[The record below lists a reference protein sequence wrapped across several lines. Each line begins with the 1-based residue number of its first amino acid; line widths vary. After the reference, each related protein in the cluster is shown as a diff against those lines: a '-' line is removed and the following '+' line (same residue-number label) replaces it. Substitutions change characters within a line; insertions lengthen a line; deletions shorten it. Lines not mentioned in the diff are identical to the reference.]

1 MPDQA
6 TDEQTARS
14 QPTSSDSCP
23 STTPPLLSVRNLS
36 VVYHGLLGDV
46 TAVDGVSFD
55 LRPGEAVALVGE
67 SGSGKST
74 VAMALMGMLNPKQT
88 TVKGEVRLDDR
99 DLLPQSKRQWQ
110 DMRGN
115 DAALIF
121 QDPMT
126 SLNPYLKI
134 GLQITEPIL
143 RHTSSSRAEAEDA
156 AIGLL
161 KTMELADAE
170 SLMKAYPHEF
180 SGGMRQRAMIAS
192 AFSASPRILIADEPT
207 TALDVI
213 TQARVLRLMR
223 DHLKRNDMALILI
236 THDLGIVAGVCE
248 RVLVMKD
255 GKLVEKGPVDAIYHD
270 PKEPYTQKL
279 LKAVPR
285 IDEGGVNPFRTTSAK
300 KSMSRPLITV
310 ENALVTFVGKNKT
323 VTAVND
329 VSLELRENEILGL
342 VGQSGSG
349 KSTLIRAIAGLQPLT
364 SGSITVDG
372 AAVNSSDNR
381 SLKTLRRNVQMI
393 FQDPLASLNPRWT
406 VERIIAE
413 PLVNY
418 GVAKGR
424 AAIARAR
431 ELMETVSLEPDWG
444 NRFPHQFSG
453 GQCQRIGIARALAL
467 EPKVLLCDEPVSA
480 LDVSIQEEVLQLL
493 SSLQER
499 LGLSLLFISHDLA
512 VVRHIADRVAVMCEG
527 EIVELKDAADIYAKA
542 EHEYTKTLLRAVP
555 IPDPRSKWLF
565 QS

>member
-1 MPDQA
+1 M
-6 TDEQTARS
+6 TDS
-14 QPTSSDSCP
+14 HTSYENNA
-23 STTPPLLSVRNLS
+23 PLLTVDDLS

-46 TAVDGVSFD
+46 TAVDGVSFEV
-55 LRPGEAVALVGE
+55 RPGEAVALVGE

-74 VAMALMGMLNPKQT
+74 VAMALMGMLDPKQA
-88 TVKGEVRLDDR
+88 TVNGAMGLDGD
-99 DLLPQSKRQWQ
+99 DLLKRSPRQWQ
-110 DMRGN
+110 DLRGN
-115 DAALIF
+115 DLSLIF

-134 GLQITEPIL
+134 GVQITEPIL
-143 RHTSSSRAEAEDA
+143 RHTDATRKEARENA
-156 AIGLL
+156 VGLL

-170 SLMKAYPHEF
+170 SLMSSYPHQF

-223 DHLKRNDMALILI
+223 DYLKQHDMSLILI
-236 THDLGIVAGVCE
+236 THDLGIVAGLCE

-255 GKLVEKGPVDAIYHD
+255 GKLVERGTVDDIYHH

-285 IDEGGVNPFRTTSAK
+285 VDESGFNPYRTPDAK
-300 KSMSRPLITV
+300 PSSDAVSLITV
-310 ENALVTFVGKNKT
+310 DHATVEFPGKAEV

-329 VSLELRENEILGL
+329 VSLNLRANEILGL

-364 SGSITVDG
+364 SGQIHVDG
-372 AAVNSSDNR
+372 KPVDAKDPK
-381 SLKTLRRNVQMI
+381 SLRRLRRNVQMI

-418 GVAKGR
+418 GVATGK
-424 AAIARAR
+424 AAINRAR
-431 ELMETVSLEPDWG
+431 DLMTTVNLDPDSG
-444 NRFPHQFSG
+444 NRFPHEFSG
-453 GQCQRIGIARALAL
+453 GQCQRVGIARALAL
-467 EPKVLLCDEPVSA
+467 EPRVLLCDEPVSA
-480 LDVSIQEEVLQLL
+480 LDVSIQEEVLRLL
-493 SSLQER
+493 SDLQQR
-499 LGLSLLFISHDLA
+499 LKLSLLFISHDLA
-512 VVRHIADRVAVMCEG
+512 VVRHVADRVAVMCKG
-527 EIVELKDAADIYAKA
+527 EIVELKDAADLYDKA
-542 EHEYTKTLLRAVP
+542 EHDYTKTLLRAVP
-555 IPDPRSKWLF
+555 IPDPRSNWLF
-565 QS
+565 QA